1 MALLNREKQ
10 AAVQQLPIG
19 EITPSPHQTRRDFH
33 EEELAALAQSIDRSG
48 LLNPISVRALPQG
61 GYCLIAGERRWRA
74 CQMLGWSRIPAL
86 VWQKDDADAAALTL
100 AENLHRSDLHYIEE
114 AEGILRLIAQCGLSQ
129 NEAAALLA
137 MSPSALCNKL
147 RLLRLSP
154 AVQQAL
160 IENNIPERLAR
171 ALLQLPD
178 EDLQQRAIR
187 HMAAEELNV
196 RQGEEY
202 LRQLLHRQQHPPY
215 RGLLRDYRI
224 LFTTVDRAVE
234 EILYPAMEDYAIDII
249 IGKGPSANSIRLDL
263 PKFTLIGATTRS
275 GQLSAPLRDR
285 FGVILRLELY
295 TPEELRRIV
304 ERSAGILGISIEHDG
319 AEEIARRS
327 RGTPR
332 IANRILRRVRDFA
345 QVTAN
350 GVITRQVAD
359 EALNRLEIDHLGLD
373 SLDRRMLRS
382 IIEYYSGGPVG
393 VETLAATINE
403 ESVTL
408 EDVYEPY
415 LLQQGFLTRTPR
427 GRCVTQKAYEHLGIP
442 FHGQQQLDL

>member
-86 VWQKDDADAAALTL
+86 VWQKDDAGAAALTL

-114 AEGILRLIAQCGLSQ
+114 AEGILRLIVQCGMTQ

-215 RGLLRDYRI
+215 RDFCGI
-224 LFTTVDRAVE
+224 TV
-234 EILYPAMEDYAIDII
+234 
-249 IGKGPSANSIRLDL
+249 SSL
-263 PKFTLIGATTRS
+263 PPWTARWRRS
-275 GQLSAPLRDR
+275 G
-285 FGVILRLELY
+285 
-295 TPEELRRIV
+295 
-304 ERSAGILGISIEHDG
+304 
-319 AEEIARRS
+319 
-327 RGTPR
+327 
-332 IANRILRRVRDFA
+332 
-345 QVTAN
+345 
-350 GVITRQVAD
+350 
-359 EALNRLEIDHLGLD
+359 ALAWR
-373 SLDRRMLRS
+373 
-382 IIEYYSGGPVG
+382 
-393 VETLAATINE
+393 
-403 ESVTL
+403 
-408 EDVYEPY
+408 
-415 LLQQGFLTRTPR
+415 
-427 GRCVTQKAYEHLGIP
+427 
-442 FHGQQQLDL
+442 

>member
-86 VWQKDDADAAALTL
+86 VWQKDDAGAAALTL

-154 AVQQAL
+154 AV
-160 IENNIPERLAR
+160 AR

-187 HMAAEELNV
+187 HMAAGELNV

-234 EILYPAMEDYAIDII
+234 EI
-249 IGKGPSANSIRLDL
+249 R
-263 PKFTLIGATTRS
+263 
-275 GQLSAPLRDR
+275 R
-285 FGVILRLELY
+285 FGVAVTTRRREEDDCISYTIRIPKSAKKEREPKDQLSLY
-295 TPEELRRIV
+295 
-304 ERSAGILGISIEHDG
+304 A
-319 AEEIARRS
+319 
-327 RGTPR
+327 
-332 IANRILRRVRDFA
+332 
-345 QVTAN
+345 
-350 GVITRQVAD
+350 
-359 EALNRLEIDHLGLD
+359 
-373 SLDRRMLRS
+373 
-382 IIEYYSGGPVG
+382 
-393 VETLAATINE
+393 
-403 ESVTL
+403 
-408 EDVYEPY
+408 
-415 LLQQGFLTRTPR
+415 
-427 GRCVTQKAYEHLGIP
+427 
-442 FHGQQQLDL
+442 